1 MPLTRPVRVRPA
13 LLAAGS
19 AALLALTAAVPS
31 AAAPAPP
38 LPAGAGSVV
47 LDWYDTTA
55 RTVAATAAPTQITNN
70 RTWAIGWI
78 AAARAAREAPAG
90 PARGRFQDAA
100 VASAVHDVLVGLA
113 PSRRADLDA
122 ALAATLGRIPD
133 GPAEEG
139 AWRRVPG
146 RPRPCWR
153 PARATA
159 STRPR

>member
-55 RTVAATAAPTQITNN
+55 RTVAATAAPTQITNS

-90 PARGRFQDAA
+90 PARGRF
-100 VASAVHDVLVGLA
+100 
-113 PSRRADLDA
+113 P
-122 ALAATLGRIPD
+122 
-133 GPAEEG
+133 
-139 AWRRVPG
+139 
-146 RPRPCWR
+146 
-153 PARATA
+153 
-159 STRPR
+159 